1 MFSVGRQDEE
11 NARIRKVHLM
21 GLTYG
26 VEGQKATTKAKATD
40 NQFGAKTLWSQSVS
54 AVEAEAK
61 PDNSQQWLTA
71 IRFVAEINNS
81 IVIAAPDQLTLD
93 RVSTDFSRPLQQAWQ
108 KLDPKKR
115 RLKFELWSRVP
126 SDVRDMVGD
135 PWLSESGQTTIVA
148 DDSEP
153 DYAALDLDH
162 SMTFAT
168 LVAGPSNA
176 RAVGLGKRVASGAPI
191 PAGVIVIYGQP
202 GTGKTHILKAIEAEA
217 ALRNDSRRLAYISA
231 EEFMTRFVSDSR
243 AGDTSELQAYVK
255 KNDLLMID
263 DLHWIAG
270 KAKTDKAFF
279 GALRAVTSMGGHVII
294 TADAAPGDMVGLSK
308 ELVGEIKGAA
318 SVEVAMPDNE
328 MRKAIIRRHVD
339 LIAKDTPNF
348 VLTEAMIERIVAT
361 VRGAG
366 RELCGVLWSLQL
378 ETGYGELAPT
388 PDMLET
394 VIRRIAGEPR
404 TPSLDDIK
412 RTCMDLYRISKSD
425 IESAS
430 KVRTICHP
438 RQVAMYLS
446 RVMTDKSFPQIATAY
461 KKKDHTT
468 VLHAY
473 RKIKKAMDKGD
484 RDMSEEIERVKN
496 AVFDRLAGHDQA

>member
-1 MFSVGRQDEE
+1 
-11 NARIRKVHLM
+11 M

-26 VEGQKATTKAKATD
+26 VGEQKPTTKTNVRGDELGAKALWSKSLEAM
-40 NQFGAKTLWSQSVS
+40 QAKTTSEN
-54 AVEAEAK
+54 A
-61 PDNSQQWLTA
+61 QQWLMDL
-71 IRFVAEINNS
+71 RFVAEVNNS
-81 IVIAAPDQLTLD
+81 IVVAAPDQLTLD
-93 RVSTDFSRPLQQAWQ
+93 RVTSGFERPLQQTWQ
-108 KLDPKKR
+108 KIDPKCRK
-115 RLKFELWSRVP
+115 LKFELWGRIP
-126 SDVRDMVGD
+126 SDVRDVVGD
-135 PWLSESGQTTIVA
+135 PWLSESDA
-148 DDSEP
+148 D
-153 DYAALDLDH
+153 AAADQGASSSDDADAIGH
-162 SMTFAT
+162 AMTFST
-168 LVAGPSNA
+168 LVTGPSNA
-176 RAVGLGKRVASGAPI
+176 RAVGLGKRLAKGAPI
-191 PAGVIVIYGQP
+191 PAGVIVIYGEP
-202 GTGKTHILKAIEAEA
+202 GTGKTHILKAVEAETA
-217 ALRNDSRRLAYISA
+217 RTDDSRRLAYISA
-231 EEFMTRFVSDSR
+231 EEFMTRFVSDAR
-243 AGDTSELQAYVK
+243 AGDTTALQAYVK
-255 KNDLLMID
+255 QNDLLMID

-308 ELVGEIKGAA
+308 ELAGEIKGAA
-318 SVEVAMPDNE
+318 SVEVAMPDDE
-328 MRKAIIRRHVD
+328 MRKAIVRRHVE

-348 VLTEAMIERIVAT
+348 ALTDAMVDRIVAT

-404 TPSLDDIK
+404 TPTLDEIK
-412 RTCMDLYRISKSD
+412 RTCMDVYRISKTD

-473 RKIKKAMDKGD
+473 RKIKKALDKGD
-484 RDMSEEIERVKN
+484 RDMADEIERVKN
-496 AVFDRLAGHDQA
+496 AVFDRLAGHE

>member
-1 MFSVGRQDEE
+1 
-11 NARIRKVHLM
+11 M

-26 VEGQKATTKAKATD
+26 VDGQKASTVTAQDGTDLGAKA
-40 NQFGAKTLWSQSVS
+40 LWSKSVK
-54 AVEAEAK
+54 AVEAESK

-71 IRFVAEINNS
+71 IRFVAEVNKS

-93 RVSTDFSRPLQQAWQ
+93 RVTSDFSRPLQQAWL
-108 KLDPKKR
+108 KLDTKQR
-115 RLKFELWSRVP
+115 RLKFERWDRVP
-126 SDVRDMVGD
+126 TDVRDMVGD
-135 PWLSESGQTTIVA
+135 PWLTESE
-148 DDSEP
+148 E
-153 DYAALDLDH
+153 AALDTAEDQPDYDELALDH
-162 SMTFAT
+162 AMTFST
-168 LVAGPSNA
+168 LVSGPSNA
-176 RAVGLGKRVASGAPI
+176 RAVGLGKRVAKGAPI
-191 PAGVIVIYGQP
+191 PAGVIVIYGEP
-202 GTGKTHILKAIEAEA
+202 GTGKTHILKAIEADA
-217 ALRNDSRRLAYISA
+217 ALRGDARRLAYISA
-231 EEFMTRFVSDSR
+231 EEFMTRFVSDARS
-243 AGDTSELQAYVK
+243 GDTSALQAYVK
-255 KNDLLMID
+255 QNDLLMID

-308 ELVGEIKGAA
+308 ELAGEIKGAA
-318 SVEVAMPDNE
+318 SVEVAPPDNE
-328 MRKAIIRRHVD
+328 MRKAIVRRHAD
-339 LIAKDTPNF
+339 LIAKDAPNF
-348 VLTEAMIERIVAT
+348 VLSDAMVDRVIAT

-378 ETGYGELAPT
+378 ETGYGELAPN

-404 TPSLDDIK
+404 TPTLDDIK
-412 RTCMDLYRISKSD
+412 RTCMDVYRISKTD

-461 KKKDHTT
+461 RKKDHTT

-473 RKIKKAMDKGD
+473 RKIKKALDKGD

>member
-1 MFSVGRQDEE
+1 
-11 NARIRKVHLM
+11 M

-26 VEGQKATTKAKATD
+26 VDGQNASTKATETTDQLGAKAI
-40 NQFGAKTLWSQSVS
+40 WSKSLG
-54 AVEAEAK
+54 AVEGEAK
-61 PDNSQQWLTA
+61 PDNSQQWLTSM
-71 IRFVAEINNS
+71 RFVAEINNA
-81 IVIAAPDQLTLD
+81 IVVAAPDQLTLD
-93 RVSTDFSRPLQQAWQ
+93 RVSADFARPLQRAWE

-115 RLKFELWSRVP
+115 RLKFELWARVP
-126 SDVRDMVGD
+126 ADVRDMVGD
-135 PWLSESGQTTIVA
+135 PWLQEA
-148 DDSEP
+148 PEP
-153 DYAALDLDH
+153 HIGTAGEEDAYAALDLDH
-162 SMTFAT
+162 SMNFST

-217 ALRNDSRRLAYISA
+217 AISNDKRRLAYISA
-231 EEFMTRFVSDSR
+231 EEFMTRFVTDAR
-243 AGDTSELQAYVK
+243 AGDTSALQAYVK

-294 TADAAPGDMVGLSK
+294 TADAAPGDMVGLSR
-308 ELVGEIKGAA
+308 ELAGEIKGAA

-339 LIAKDTPNF
+339 LIARDTPNF
-348 VLTEAMIERIVAT
+348 ALTDAMVDRIIAT

-388 PDMLET
+388 ADMLET

-412 RTCMDLYRISKSD
+412 RTCMDVYRISKTD

-446 RVMTDKSFPQIATAY
+446 RVMTDKSFPQIASAY

-473 RKIKKAMDKGD
+473 RKVKKALDKGD

-496 AVFDRLAGHDQA
+496 AVFDRLAGHD

>member
-1 MFSVGRQDEE
+1 
-11 NARIRKVHLM
+11 M

-26 VEGQKATTKAKATD
+26 VGEQKPAAGVNVGNGHLGAKAFWSKSLEAM
-40 NQFGAKTLWSQSVS
+40 QAKTT
-54 AVEAEAK
+54 
-61 PDNSQQWLTA
+61 PDNSQQWLTDL
-71 IRFVAEINNS
+71 RFVAEVNNA
-81 IVIAAPDQLTLD
+81 IVVAAPDQLTLD
-93 RVSTDFSRPLQQAWQ
+93 RVVTSFERPLQQAWQ
-108 KLDPKKR
+108 EIDPKR
-115 RLKFELWSRVP
+115 RKLKFELWTRIP
-126 SDVRDMVGD
+126 ADIRDVVGD
-135 PWLSESGQTTIVA
+135 PWLNESAVEAKAELG
-148 DDSEP
+148 
-153 DYAALDLDH
+153 AAEGEDETAAIGH
-162 SMTFAT
+162 AMTFST
-168 LVAGPSNA
+168 LVTGPSNA
-176 RAVGLGKRVASGAPI
+176 RAVGLGKRLAKGAPI
-191 PAGVIVIYGQP
+191 PAGVIVIYGEP
-202 GTGKTHILKAIEAEA
+202 GTGKTHILKAVEAETA
-217 ALRNDSRRLAYISA
+217 RKADGRRLAYISA
-231 EEFMTRFVSDSR
+231 EEFMTRFVNDAR
-243 AGDTSELQAYVK
+243 AGDTSALQAYVK
-255 KNDLLMID
+255 QNDLLMID

-308 ELVGEIKGAA
+308 ELAGEIKGAA
-318 SVEVAMPDNE
+318 SVEVAMPDDE
-328 MRKAIIRRHVD
+328 MRKAIIRRHVE

-348 VLTEAMIERIVAT
+348 ALTDAMVDRIVAT
-361 VRGAG
+361 IRGAG

-404 TPSLDDIK
+404 TPTLDEIK
-412 RTCMDLYRISKSD
+412 RTCMDVYRISKTD
-425 IESAS
+425 IESSS

-473 RKIKKAMDKGD
+473 RKIKTALDKGD
-484 RDMSEEIERVKN
+484 RDMSDEIERVKN
-496 AVFDRLAGHDQA
+496 AIFDRLAGHE

>member
-1 MFSVGRQDEE
+1 
-11 NARIRKVHLM
+11 M
-21 GLTYG
+21 GLTTG
-26 VEGQKATTKAKATD
+26 VEGQNSSTNTVQDGEALGAKA
-40 NQFGAKTLWSQSVS
+40 LWSRSLQ
-54 AVEAEAK
+54 AVEADSK

-71 IRFVAEINNS
+71 IRFVAEVNKS

-93 RVSTDFSRPLQQAWQ
+93 RVTIDFARPLQKAWLQ
-108 KLDPKKR
+108 RDKKQR
-115 RLKFELWSRVP
+115 RLKFELWERVP
-126 SDVRDMVGD
+126 ADVRDMIGD
-135 PWLSESGQTTIVA
+135 PWLAESEDSISQTA
-148 DDSEP
+148 PDDAEYT
-153 DYAALDLDH
+153 DVDVDH
-162 SMTFAT
+162 TMTFGT

-176 RAVGLGKRVASGAPI
+176 RAVGLGKRVAKGAPI

-217 ALRNDSRRLAYISA
+217 LLRGDQRRLAYISA
-231 EEFMTRFVSDSR
+231 EEFMTRFVNDARS
-243 AGDTSELQAYVK
+243 GDTSALQAYVK
-255 KNDLLMID
+255 QNDLLMID

-279 GALRAVTSMGGHVII
+279 GAVRAVTSMGGHVII

-308 ELVGEIKGAA
+308 ELAGEIKGAA
-318 SVEVAMPDNE
+318 SVEVGTPDSE
-328 MRKAIIRRHVD
+328 MRKAIVRRHAE

-348 VLTEAMIERIVAT
+348 VLSEAMVDRIVAT

-388 PDMLET
+388 PEMLET

-404 TPSLDDIK
+404 TPTLDDIK
-412 RTCMDLYRISKSD
+412 RTCMDLYRISKTD

-473 RKIKKAMDKGD
+473 RKVKKALDKGD
-484 RDMSEEIERVKN
+484 RDMSDEIDRVKN
-496 AVFDRLAGHDQA
+496 AVFDRLAGHEPG

>member
-1 MFSVGRQDEE
+1 
-11 NARIRKVHLM
+11 M

-26 VEGQKATTKAKATD
+26 VGEQKPSTVSNVRGDQLGAKALWSESL
-40 NQFGAKTLWSQSVS
+40 QLVEAKT
-54 AVEAEAK
+54 A

-71 IRFVAEINNS
+71 LRFVAEVNNA
-81 IVIAAPDQLTLD
+81 IVVAAPDQLTLD
-93 RVSTDFSRPLQQAWQ
+93 RVTTGFERPLQQAWQ

-115 RLKFELWSRVP
+115 RLKFELWQRVP
-126 SDVRDMVGD
+126 EDVRDVVGD
-135 PWLSESGQTTIVA
+135 PWLTESGTL
-148 DDSEP
+148 DP
-153 DYAALDLDH
+153 DAEIAEDEALDPGH
-162 SMTFAT
+162 TMTFAS
-168 LVAGPSNA
+168 LVTGPSNA
-176 RAVGLGKRVASGAPI
+176 RAVGLGKRLAKGAPI

-202 GTGKTHILKAIEAEA
+202 GTGKTHILKAIEAETG
-217 ALRNDSRRLAYISA
+217 RRGDSRRLAYISA
-231 EEFMTRFVSDSR
+231 EEFMTRFVTDAR
-243 AGDTSELQAYVK
+243 AGDTSALQAYVK
-255 KNDLLMID
+255 QNDLLMID

-308 ELVGEIKGAA
+308 ELAGEIKGAA
-318 SVEVAMPDNE
+318 SVEVAMPDDE
-328 MRKAIIRRHVD
+328 MRKAIIRRHVE

-348 VLTEAMIERIVAT
+348 ELSDAMVDRIVAT

-366 RELCGVLWSLQL
+366 RELCGILWSLQL

-404 TPSLDDIK
+404 TPTLDDIK
-412 RTCMDLYRISKSD
+412 RTCMDLFRISKSD

-473 RKIKKAMDKGD
+473 RKIKKALDKGD
-484 RDMSEEIERVKN
+484 RDMSDEIERVKN

>member
-1 MFSVGRQDEE
+1 
-11 NARIRKVHLM
+11 M

-26 VEGQKATTKAKATD
+26 VDGQKASTD
-40 NQFGAKTLWSQSVS
+40 GARAGDQLGAKSLWAQSVS

-93 RVSTDFSRPLQQAWQ
+93 RVTTDFSRPLQQAWQ

-115 RLKFELWSRVP
+115 RLKFELWNRVP
-126 SDVRDMVGD
+126 NDVREMVGD
-135 PWLSESGQTTIVA
+135 PWLTEQKAAGAIRVEE
-148 DDSEP
+148 EP

-176 RAVGLGKRVASGAPI
+176 RAVGLGKRLASGAPI

-202 GTGKTHILKAIEAEA
+202 GTGKTHILKAIEADA
-217 ALRNDSRRLAYISA
+217 ALRNDKRRIAYISA
-231 EEFMTRFVSDSR
+231 EEFMTRFVSDAR
-243 AGDTSELQAYVK
+243 AGDTSALQAYVK

-279 GALRAVTSMGGHVII
+279 GALRSVTSMGGHVII

-328 MRKAIIRRHVD
+328 MRKAIIHRHVA

-348 VLTEAMIERIVAT
+348 ALTDAMVDRIVAA

-388 PDMLET
+388 PEMLET

-412 RTCMDLYRISKSD
+412 RTSMDLYRISKTD

-446 RVMTDKSFPQIATAY
+446 RVMTDKSFPQIASAY

-473 RKIKKAMDKGD
+473 RKIKKALDKGD
-484 RDMSEEIERVKN
+484 RDISDEIDRVKN
-496 AVFDRLAGHDQA
+496 AVFDRLAGHDQD

>member
-1 MFSVGRQDEE
+1 
-11 NARIRKVHLM
+11 M
-21 GLTYG
+21 GLTNG
-26 VEGQKATTKAKATD
+26 VGEQKPTTNRGKNGEPEGAKA
-40 NQFGAKTLWSQSVS
+40 LWSKSLQQ
-54 AVEAEAK
+54 VEVATA
-61 PDNSQQWLTA
+61 PNNSQQWLTSL
-71 IRFVAEINNS
+71 RFVAEVNKA
-81 IVIAAPDQLTLD
+81 IVVAAPDQLTLD
-93 RVSTDFSRPLQQAWQ
+93 RVTTGFARPLQKAWQ
-108 KLDPKKR
+108 KLDPKNR
-115 RLKFELWSRVP
+115 RLKFELWNRIP
-126 SDVRDMVGD
+126 EDVRDVVGD
-135 PWLSESGQTTIVA
+135 PWLTENAAESNAVDASAESDDLTA
-148 DDSEP
+148 DH
-153 DYAALDLDH
+153 A
-162 SMTFAT
+162 MTFRT
-168 LVAGPSNA
+168 LVTGPSNA
-176 RAVGLGKRVASGAPI
+176 RAVGLGKRLATGAPI

-202 GTGKTHILKAIEAEA
+202 GTGKTHLLRAIETEA
-217 ALRNDSRRLAYISA
+217 AAQDESRRLAYISA
-231 EEFMTRFVSDSR
+231 EEFMTRFVTGAR
-243 AGDTSELQAYVK
+243 AGDTSALQAYVK
-255 KNDLLMID
+255 SNDLLMID

-279 GALRAVTSMGGHVII
+279 GALRSVTSMGGHVII

-308 ELVGEIKGAA
+308 ELAGEIRGSA
-318 SVEVAMPDNE
+318 SVEVGVPDNE
-328 MRKAIIRRHVD
+328 MRKAIVRRHVE
-339 LIAKDTPNF
+339 LIAKVTPNF
-348 VLTEAMIERIVAT
+348 VLTDTMVERIVAT

-412 RTCMDLYRISKSD
+412 RTCMDLYRISKTD

-438 RQVAMYLS
+438 RQIAMYLS

-473 RKIKKAMDKGD
+473 RKIKKALDKGD

-496 AVFDRLAGHDQA
+496 AVFDRLAGHD

>member
-1 MFSVGRQDEE
+1 
-11 NARIRKVHLM
+11 M

-26 VEGQKATTKAKATD
+26 VDGQKAATD
-40 NQFGAKTLWSQSVS
+40 TTQTGEQLGAMSLWSKSVNVVES
-54 AVEAEAK
+54 ASK

-71 IRFVAEINNS
+71 IRFVAEVNKS
-81 IVIAAPDQLTLD
+81 IVVAAPDQLTLD
-93 RVSTDFSRPLQQAWQ
+93 RVTTDFARPLQKAWE

-126 SDVRDMVGD
+126 SDIREMVGD
-135 PWLSESGQTTIVA
+135 PWLKESQAPATSAEEMTTET
-148 DDSEP
+148 DLP
-153 DYAALDLDH
+153 DVDH

-176 RAVGLGKRVASGAPI
+176 RAVGLGKRLAAGGPI

-217 ALRNDSRRLAYISA
+217 GARNDRRRMAYISA

-243 AGDTSELQAYVK
+243 AGDTSALQAYVK
-255 KNDLLMID
+255 QNDLLMID

-308 ELVGEIKGAA
+308 ELASEIRGAA

-328 MRKAIIRRHVD
+328 MRKAIIRRHAD

-348 VLTEAMIERIVAT
+348 TLTDAMVDRIVTA

-388 PDMLET
+388 PEMLET

-404 TPSLDDIK
+404 TPTLDDIK
-412 RTCMDLYRISKSD
+412 RTCMDLYRISKTD

-473 RKIKKAMDKGD
+473 RKIKQALDKGD
-484 RDMSEEIERVKN
+484 RDMNDEIERVKN
-496 AVFDRLAGHDQA
+496 AVFDRLSGHDQT

>member
-1 MFSVGRQDEE
+1 
-11 NARIRKVHLM
+11 M
-21 GLTYG
+21 GLTHG
-26 VEGQKATTKAKATD
+26 VEGQNAATKGKQTEE
-40 NQFGAKTLWSQSVS
+40 QLGAKTLWTQSIHS
-54 AVEAEAK
+54 VESETK

-71 IRFVAEINNS
+71 IRFVAEIDNS

-115 RLKFELWSRVP
+115 RLKFELWTRVP
-126 SDVRDMVGD
+126 ADVREMVGD
-135 PWLSESGQTTIVA
+135 PWLSESAQ
-148 DDSEP
+148 DSVVEQDVDP
-153 DYAALDLDH
+153 DYADLDH
-162 SMTFAT
+162 TMTFTT

-202 GTGKTHILKAIEAEA
+202 GTGKTHILRAIEAEA
-217 ALRNDSRRLAYISA
+217 ALRNDKRRLAYISA
-231 EEFMTRFVSDSR
+231 EEFMTRFVSDAR

-279 GALRAVTSMGGHVII
+279 GALRSVTSMGGHVII

-308 ELVGEIKGAA
+308 ELVNEIKGAA

-348 VLTEAMIERIVAT
+348 VLTEAMVDRIVAT

-388 PDMLET
+388 PEMLET

-412 RTCMDLYRISKSD
+412 RTCMDLYRISKTD

-473 RKIKKAMDKGD
+473 RKIKKALDKGD

-496 AVFDRLAGHDQA
+496 AVFDRLAGHDQT

>member
-1 MFSVGRQDEE
+1 
-11 NARIRKVHLM
+11 M
-21 GLTYG
+21 GLTNG
-26 VEGQKATTKAKATD
+26 VDGQKAPTSADQNGEQLGAKA
-40 NQFGAKTLWSQSVS
+40 LWSKSLK
-54 AVEAEAK
+54 AVEVESK

-71 IRFVAEINNS
+71 IRFVAEVNKS

-93 RVSTDFSRPLQQAWQ
+93 RVTTDFARPLQRAWL
-108 KLDPKKR
+108 KLDPKNR
-115 RLKFELWSRVP
+115 RLKFELWGRVP
-126 SDVRDMVGD
+126 ADVREVVGD
-135 PWLSESGQTTIVA
+135 PWLNESEASNVPGA
-148 DDSEP
+148 DAENAVSET
-153 DYAALDLDH
+153 DAEIDH
-162 SMTFAT
+162 SMTFST
-168 LVAGPSNA
+168 LVSGPSNA
-176 RAVGLGKRVASGAPI
+176 RAVGLGQRVAKGAPI

-217 ALRNDSRRLAYISA
+217 CMRGDERRLAYISA
-231 EEFMTRFVSDSR
+231 EEFMTRFVNDSR
-243 AGDTSELQAYVK
+243 AGDTSALQAYVK
-255 KNDLLMID
+255 QNDLLMID

-308 ELVGEIKGAA
+308 ELAGEIKGAA
-318 SVEVAMPDNE
+318 SVEVAAPDNE
-328 MRKAIIRRHVD
+328 MRKAIVRRHAD

-348 VLTEAMIERIVAT
+348 VVSEAMVDRIVAT

-388 PDMLET
+388 PEMLET

-404 TPSLDDIK
+404 TPTLDDIK
-412 RTCMDLYRISKSD
+412 RTCMDLYRISKTD

-446 RVMTDKSFPQIATAY
+446 RVMTDKSFPQIAGAY

-473 RKIKKAMDKGD
+473 RKIKKALDKGD
-484 RDMSEEIERVKN
+484 RDMSEEIDRVKN

>member
-1 MFSVGRQDEE
+1 M
-11 NARIRKVHLM
+11 
-21 GLTYG
+21 
-26 VEGQKATTKAKATD
+26 
-40 NQFGAKTLWSQSVS
+40 
-54 AVEAEAK
+54 
-61 PDNSQQWLTA
+61 
-71 IRFVAEINNS
+71 
-81 IVIAAPDQLTLD
+81 
-93 RVSTDFSRPLQQAWQ
+93 
-108 KLDPKKR
+108 
-115 RLKFELWSRVP
+115 
-126 SDVRDMVGD
+126 
-135 PWLSESGQTTIVA
+135 
-148 DDSEP
+148 
-153 DYAALDLDH
+153 
-162 SMTFAT
+162 
-168 LVAGPSNA
+168 
-176 RAVGLGKRVASGAPI
+176 
-191 PAGVIVIYGQP
+191 
-202 GTGKTHILKAIEAEA
+202 KAIEAEA
-217 ALRNDSRRLAYISA
+217 ALSNDKRRLAYISA
-231 EEFMTRFVSDSR
+231 EEFMTRFVTDAR
-243 AGDTSELQAYVK
+243 AGDTSALQAYVK
-255 KNDLLMID
+255 QNDLLMID

-294 TADAAPGDMVGLSK
+294 TADAAPGDMVGLSR
-308 ELVGEIKGAA
+308 ELAGEIKGAA

-339 LIAKDTPNF
+339 MIAKDTPNF
-348 VLTEAMIERIVAT
+348 ALTDAMVDRIIAT

-388 PDMLET
+388 PEMLET

-412 RTCMDLYRISKSD
+412 RTCMDLYRISKTD

-446 RVMTDKSFPQIATAY
+446 RVMTDKSFPQIASAY

-473 RKIKKAMDKGD
+473 RKVKKALDKGD

-496 AVFDRLAGHDQA
+496 AVFDRLAGHD

>member
-1 MFSVGRQDEE
+1 
-11 NARIRKVHLM
+11 M
-21 GLTYG
+21 GLTNG
-26 VEGQKATTKAKATD
+26 VGGQKPSTGHDVRGDQLGAKA
-40 NQFGAKTLWSQSVS
+40 LWSQSLQI
-54 AVEAEAK
+54 VEAETT

-71 IRFVAEINNS
+71 LRFVAEVNKA
-81 IVIAAPDQLTLD
+81 IVVAAPDQLTLD
-93 RVSTDFSRPLQQAWQ
+93 RVTTGFARPLQKAWK
-108 KLDPKKR
+108 KLDPKNR
-115 RLKFELWSRVP
+115 RLKFELWARVP
-126 SDVRDMVGD
+126 TDVREVVGD
-135 PWLSESGQTTIVA
+135 PWLSESSETAATEA
-148 DDSEP
+148 DEADTVESG
-153 DYAALDLDH
+153 ADH
-162 SMTFAT
+162 SMTFRT
-168 LVAGPSNA
+168 LVTGPSNA
-176 RAVGLGKRVASGAPI
+176 RAVGLGKRLATGAPI
-191 PAGVIVIYGQP
+191 PAGVVVIYGQP
-202 GTGKTHILKAIEAEA
+202 GTGKTHILKAIEAETVGQ
-217 ALRNDSRRLAYISA
+217 NDSRRLAYISA
-231 EEFMTRFVSDSR
+231 EEFMTRFVTGAR
-243 AGDTSELQAYVK
+243 AGDTSALQAYVK
-255 KNDLLMID
+255 SNDLLMID

-308 ELVGEIKGAA
+308 ELAGEIRGSA
-318 SVEVAMPDNE
+318 SVEVGMPDNE
-328 MRKAIIRRHVD
+328 MRKAIIRRHVE
-339 LIAKDTPNF
+339 LIAKDMPNF
-348 VLTEAMIERIVAT
+348 LLTDAMVDRIVAT

-388 PDMLET
+388 PEMLET

-425 IESAS
+425 IESGS

-473 RKIKKAMDKGD
+473 RKIKKALDKGD

>member
-1 MFSVGRQDEE
+1 
-11 NARIRKVHLM
+11 M
-21 GLTYG
+21 GLTYE
-26 VEGQKATTKAKATD
+26 VEGQKASTGTSQKGESLGAKA
-40 NQFGAKTLWSQSVS
+40 LWSKSLKS
-54 AVEAEAK
+54 VEADSK

-71 IRFVAEINNS
+71 IRFVAEVNKS

-93 RVSTDFSRPLQQAWQ
+93 RVTTDFARPLQQAWL
-108 KLDPKKR
+108 KLDSKQR
-115 RLKFELWSRVP
+115 RLKFELWDRVP

-135 PWLSESGQTTIVA
+135 PWLAESEHDLDDAAIVDPDIA
-148 DDSEP
+148 GLEP
-153 DYAALDLDH
+153 DH
-162 SMTFAT
+162 SMTFTT
-168 LVAGPSNA
+168 LVSGPSNA
-176 RAVGLGKRVASGAPI
+176 RAVGLGKRVAKGAPI

-217 ALRNDSRRLAYISA
+217 MRRGDSRRLAYISA
-231 EEFMTRFVSDSR
+231 EEFMTRFVSDARS
-243 AGDTSELQAYVK
+243 GDTTALQAYVK
-255 KNDLLMID
+255 QNDLLMID

-308 ELVGEIKGAA
+308 ELSGEIKGAA
-318 SVEVAMPDNE
+318 SVEVAAPDNE
-328 MRKAIIRRHVD
+328 MRKAIIRRHAD

-348 VLTEAMIERIVAT
+348 VLSDAMVDRIVAT

-388 PDMLET
+388 PEMLET

-404 TPSLDDIK
+404 TPTLDDIK
-412 RTCMDLYRISKSD
+412 RTCMDLYRISKTD

-473 RKIKKAMDKGD
+473 RKIKKALDKGD

>member
-1 MFSVGRQDEE
+1 
-11 NARIRKVHLM
+11 M

-26 VEGQKATTKAKATD
+26 VDGQKATTD
-40 NQFGAKTLWSQSVS
+40 NARAGDQLGAKSLWSQSVS

-61 PDNSQQWLTA
+61 PDNSQQWLTT

-93 RVSTDFSRPLQQAWQ
+93 RVTTDFSRPLQQAWQ

-115 RLKFELWSRVP
+115 RLKFELWNRVP
-126 SDVRDMVGD
+126 TDVQEMVGD
-135 PWLSESGQTTIVA
+135 PWLTEQKTA
-148 DDSEP
+148 DAISDQDEP

-162 SMTFAT
+162 TMTFTT
-168 LVAGPSNA
+168 LVTGPSNA
-176 RAVGLGKRVASGAPI
+176 RAVGLGKRLASGAPI

-202 GTGKTHILKAIEAEA
+202 GTGKTHILKAIEADA
-217 ALRNDSRRLAYISA
+217 AVRNDKRRLAYISA
-231 EEFMTRFVSDSR
+231 EEFMTRFVSDAR
-243 AGDTSELQAYVK
+243 AGDTSALQAYVK
-255 KNDLLMID
+255 QNDLLMID

-279 GALRAVTSMGGHVII
+279 GALRSVTSMGGHVII

-328 MRKAIIRRHVD
+328 MRKAIIRRHVS

-348 VLTEAMIERIVAT
+348 ALSDAMVDRIVAT

-412 RTCMDLYRISKSD
+412 RTCMDLYRISKTD

-446 RVMTDKSFPQIATAY
+446 RVMTDKSFPQIASAY

-473 RKIKKAMDKGD
+473 RKIKKALDKGD
-484 RDMSEEIERVKN
+484 RDVSEEIDRVKN
-496 AVFDRLAGHDQA
+496 AVFDRLAGHDQD

>member
-1 MFSVGRQDEE
+1 
-11 NARIRKVHLM
+11 M

-26 VEGQKATTKAKATD
+26 VNGQNASSDNAKAGE
-40 NQFGAKTLWSQSVS
+40 QLGAKSLWAQSVG
-54 AVEAEAK
+54 AVEADAK

-71 IRFVAEINNS
+71 IRFVAEIDKS

-93 RVSTDFSRPLQQAWQ
+93 RVTTDFSRPLQQAWQ
-108 KLDPKKR
+108 KRDPKKR
-115 RLKFELWSRVP
+115 RLKFELWNRVP
-126 SDVRDMVGD
+126 ADVREMVGD
-135 PWLSESGQTTIVA
+135 PWLSENEPALDKRLDEV
-148 DDSEP
+148 EP
-153 DYAALDLDH
+153 DYAALELDH
-162 SMTFAT
+162 TMTFAT

-217 ALRNDSRRLAYISA
+217 ALRNDKRRLAYISA
-231 EEFMTRFVSDSR
+231 EEFMTRFVTDAR
-243 AGDTSELQAYVK
+243 AGDTSDLQAYVK

-348 VLTEAMIERIVAT
+348 VLTEAMVDRIVAT

-388 PDMLET
+388 PEMLET

-412 RTCMDLYRISKSD
+412 RTCMDLYRISKAD

-473 RKIKKAMDKGD
+473 RKIKKALDKGD
-484 RDMSEEIERVKN
+484 RDMSDEIDRVKN

>member
-1 MFSVGRQDEE
+1 
-11 NARIRKVHLM
+11 M

-26 VEGQKATTKAKATD
+26 VEGQKAATKAKTTD
-40 NQFGAKTLWSQSVS
+40 NQTGAKTLWSQTVSV
-54 AVEAEAK
+54 VEDEAK

-71 IRFVAEINNS
+71 IRFVAEIDNS

-93 RVSTDFSRPLQQAWQ
+93 RVSIDFSRPLQQAWQ
-108 KLDPKKR
+108 NLDPKKR
-115 RLKFELWSRVP
+115 RLKFELWSRVRP
-126 SDVRDMVGD
+126 DVREVVGD
-135 PWLSESGQTTIVA
+135 PWLSESGKADKTIE
-148 DDSEP
+148 SEP
-153 DYAALDLDH
+153 DYSGLDLDH
-162 SMTFAT
+162 TMTFAT

-202 GTGKTHILKAIEAEA
+202 GTGKTHILKAIEADA
-217 ALRNDSRRLAYISA
+217 ALRNDKRRLAYISA
-231 EEFMTRFVSDSR
+231 EEFMTRFVKDSQT
-243 AGDTSELQAYVK
+243 GDTSELQAYVK

-348 VLTEAMIERIVAT
+348 VLSDEMVDRIVAT

-388 PDMLET
+388 PEMLET

-412 RTCMDLYRISKSD
+412 RTCMDLYRISKTD

-446 RVMTDKSFPQIATAY
+446 RVMTDKSFPQIAAAY

-473 RKIKKAMDKGD
+473 RKIKKALDKGD

>member
-1 MFSVGRQDEE
+1 
-11 NARIRKVHLM
+11 M

-26 VEGQKATTKAKATD
+26 VGEQKPTTESNVRGDQLGAKALWSKSLEAM
-40 NQFGAKTLWSQSVS
+40 QAKTT
-54 AVEAEAK
+54 
-61 PDNSQQWLTA
+61 PNNSQQWLTDL
-71 IRFVAEINNS
+71 RFVAEVNNA
-81 IVIAAPDQLTLD
+81 IVVAAPDQLTLD
-93 RVSTDFSRPLQQAWQ
+93 RVISGFERPLQQTWQ
-108 KLDPKKR
+108 ELDPKR
-115 RLKFELWSRVP
+115 RKLKFELWGRIP
-126 SDVRDMVGD
+126 ADVRDVVGD
-135 PWLSESGQTTIVA
+135 PWLNDNTIEA
-148 DDSEP
+148 ATECGAAEDD
-153 DYAALDLDH
+153 DAASIGH
-162 SMTFAT
+162 AMTFST
-168 LVAGPSNA
+168 LVTGPTNA
-176 RAVGLGKRVASGAPI
+176 RAVGLGKRLAKGAPI
-191 PAGVIVIYGQP
+191 PAGVIVIYGEP
-202 GTGKTHILKAIEAEA
+202 GTGKTHLLKAVEAETA
-217 ALRNDSRRLAYISA
+217 RKGDSRRLAYISA
-231 EEFMTRFVSDSR
+231 EEFMTRFVTDAR
-243 AGDTSELQAYVK
+243 AGDTTALQAYVK
-255 KNDLLMID
+255 QNDLLMID

-308 ELVGEIKGAA
+308 ELAGEIKGAA
-318 SVEVAMPDNE
+318 SVEVAMPDDE
-328 MRKAIIRRHVD
+328 MRKAIVRKHVD
-339 LIAKDTPNF
+339 LIARDTPNF
-348 VLTEAMIERIVAT
+348 ALTEAMVDRVVAT

-388 PDMLET
+388 PEMLET

-404 TPSLDDIK
+404 TPTLDEIK
-412 RTCMDLYRISKSD
+412 RTCMDVYRISKTD

-473 RKIKKAMDKGD
+473 RKIKKALDKGD
-484 RDMSEEIERVKN
+484 RDISDEIERVKN
-496 AVFDRLAGHDQA
+496 AVFDRLAGHE

>member
-1 MFSVGRQDEE
+1 
-11 NARIRKVHLM
+11 M
-21 GLTYG
+21 GLTNG
-26 VEGQKATTKAKATD
+26 VGGQKPTADRGNGGEPEGAKA
-40 NQFGAKTLWSQSVS
+40 LWSKSLQQ
-54 AVEAEAK
+54 VEAATA
-61 PDNSQQWLTA
+61 PDNSQQWLTSL
-71 IRFVAEINNS
+71 RFVAEVNKA
-81 IVIAAPDQLTLD
+81 IVVAAPDQLTLD
-93 RVSTDFSRPLQQAWQ
+93 RVTTGFARPLQKAWQ
-108 KLDPKKR
+108 KLDPKNR
-115 RLKFELWSRVP
+115 RLKFELWNRIP
-126 SDVRDMVGD
+126 EDVRDVVGD
-135 PWLSESGQTTIVA
+135 PWLTENASESSAEDQSAETDELTA
-148 DDSEP
+148 DH
-153 DYAALDLDH
+153 A
-162 SMTFAT
+162 MTFRT
-168 LVAGPSNA
+168 LVTGPSNA
-176 RAVGLGKRVASGAPI
+176 RAVGLGKRLAKGAPI

-202 GTGKTHILKAIEAEA
+202 GTGKTHLLRAIETEA
-217 ALRNDSRRLAYISA
+217 GIQDESRRLAYISA
-231 EEFMTRFVSDSR
+231 EEFMTRFVTGAR
-243 AGDTSELQAYVK
+243 AGDTSALQAYVK
-255 KNDLLMID
+255 SNDLLMID

-279 GALRAVTSMGGHVII
+279 GALRSVTSMGGHVII

-308 ELVGEIKGAA
+308 ELAGEIRGSA
-318 SVEVAMPDNE
+318 SVEVGVPDNE
-328 MRKAIIRRHVD
+328 MRKAIVRRHVE

-348 VLTEAMIERIVAT
+348 VLNDTMVERIVAT

-412 RTCMDLYRISKSD
+412 RTCMDLYRISKTD

-438 RQVAMYLS
+438 RQIAMYLS

-473 RKIKKAMDKGD
+473 RKIKKALEKGD

>member
-1 MFSVGRQDEE
+1 
-11 NARIRKVHLM
+11 M
-21 GLTYG
+21 GLTFEA
-26 VEGQKATTKAKATD
+26 EGQKSSAGTSQKGEPLGAKA
-40 NQFGAKTLWSQSVS
+40 LWSKSLQSV
-54 AVEAEAK
+54 EADAK

-71 IRFVAEINNS
+71 IRFVAEVNKS

-93 RVSTDFSRPLQQAWQ
+93 RVTTDFARPLQQAWL
-108 KLDPKKR
+108 KLDAKQR
-115 RLKFELWSRVP
+115 RLKFELWDSVAA
-126 SDVRDMVGD
+126 DVREMVGD
-135 PWLSESGQTTIVA
+135 PWLAESEQSRDETEDA
-148 DDSEP
+148 DAVSDSAEH
-153 DYAALDLDH
+153 DH
-162 SMTFAT
+162 SMTFST
-168 LVAGPSNA
+168 LVSGPSNA
-176 RAVGLGKRVASGAPI
+176 RAVGLGKRVAKGAPI

-202 GTGKTHILKAIEAEA
+202 GTGKTHLLKAIEAETTRRGDA
-217 ALRNDSRRLAYISA
+217 RRLAYISA
-231 EEFMTRFVSDSR
+231 EEFMTRFVSDARS
-243 AGDTSELQAYVK
+243 GDTSALQAYVK
-255 KNDLLMID
+255 QNDLLMID

-308 ELVGEIKGAA
+308 ELSGEIKGAA
-318 SVEVAMPDNE
+318 SVEVGAPDNE
-328 MRKAIIRRHVD
+328 MRKAIIRRHAD

-348 VLTEAMIERIVAT
+348 VVSDAMVDRIVAT

-388 PDMLET
+388 PEMLET

-404 TPSLDDIK
+404 TPTLDDIK

-473 RKIKKAMDKGD
+473 RKVKKALDKGD

>member
-1 MFSVGRQDEE
+1 
-11 NARIRKVHLM
+11 M

-26 VEGQKATTKAKATD
+26 VDGQKASTD
-40 NQFGAKTLWSQSVS
+40 GARAGDQLGAKSLWAQSVS

-93 RVSTDFSRPLQQAWQ
+93 RVTTDFSRPLQQAWQ

-115 RLKFELWSRVP
+115 RLKFELWNHVP
-126 SDVRDMVGD
+126 DDVRDMVGD
-135 PWLSESGQTTIVA
+135 PWLREQKAA
-148 DDSEP
+148 DANGLDDEP

-162 SMTFAT
+162 TMTFST
-168 LVAGPSNA
+168 LVTGPSNA

-202 GTGKTHILKAIEAEA
+202 GTGKTHILRAIEADA
-217 ALRNDSRRLAYISA
+217 AIRNDKRRLAYISA
-231 EEFMTRFVSDSR
+231 EEFMTRFVSDAR
-243 AGDTSELQAYVK
+243 AGDTSALQAYVK

-279 GALRAVTSMGGHVII
+279 GALRSVTSMGGHVII

-328 MRKAIIRRHVD
+328 MRKAIIRRHVA

-348 VLTEAMIERIVAT
+348 ALTDAMIDRIVAT

-388 PDMLET
+388 PEMLET

-412 RTCMDLYRISKSD
+412 RTCMDVYRISKTD

-446 RVMTDKSFPQIATAY
+446 RVMTDKSFPQIASAY

-473 RKIKKAMDKGD
+473 RKVKKALDKGD
-484 RDMSEEIERVKN
+484 RDISDEIDRVKN
-496 AVFDRLAGHDQA
+496 AVFDRLAGHDQD

>member
-1 MFSVGRQDEE
+1 
-11 NARIRKVHLM
+11 M

-26 VEGQKATTKAKATD
+26 IEDQKASIGRTQAVE
-40 NQFGAKTLWSQSVS
+40 QLGAKSLWSKSITV
-54 AVEAEAK
+54 VEAESK

-71 IRFVAEINNS
+71 MRFVAEINKS
-81 IVIAAPDQLTLD
+81 IVVAAPDQLTLD
-93 RVSTDFSRPLQQAWQ
+93 RVAADFARPLQKVWT

-126 SDVRDMVGD
+126 QDIREMVGD
-135 PWLSESGQTTIVA
+135 PWLADADWSEQSMTEEQS
-148 DDSEP
+148 DDL
-153 DYAALDLDH
+153 AGLDPDH
-162 SMTFAT
+162 SMSFAT
-168 LVAGPSNA
+168 LVVGPTNA
-176 RAVGLGKRVASGAPI
+176 RAVGLGKRVATGSPI

-202 GTGKTHILKAIEAEA
+202 GTGKTHLLKAIESEA
-217 ALRNDSRRLAYISA
+217 SRRNDKRRLAYISA
-231 EEFMTRFVSDSR
+231 EEFMTRFVTDAR
-243 AGDTSELQAYVK
+243 AGDTTELQAYVK
-255 KNDLLMID
+255 QNDLLMID

-308 ELVGEIKGAA
+308 ELANEIKGAA
-318 SVEVAMPDNE
+318 AVEVAMPDNE
-328 MRKAIIRRHVD
+328 MRKAIIYRHVA

-348 VLTEAMIERIVAT
+348 VLTDAMVDRIVAT

-378 ETGYGELAPT
+378 ETGYGEMAPT
-388 PDMLET
+388 PEMLET

-446 RVMTDKSFPQIATAY
+446 RVMTDKSFPQIAAAY

-473 RKIKKAMDKGD
+473 RKVKKALDGGD
-484 RDMSEEIERVKN
+484 RDMSDEIDRVRN
-496 AVFDRLAGHDQA
+496 AVFDRLAGHEPA

>member
-1 MFSVGRQDEE
+1 
-11 NARIRKVHLM
+11 M
-21 GLTYG
+21 GLTHG
-26 VEGQKATTKAKATD
+26 VDGQKAAPKSVQTEAHQGAKAI
-40 NQFGAKTLWSQSVS
+40 WSKSLE
-54 AVEAEAK
+54 AVEAELK
-61 PDNSQQWLTA
+61 PGNSQQWLTA
-71 IRFVAEINNS
+71 IRFVAEVNKS
-81 IVIAAPDQLTLD
+81 IVVAAPDQLSLD
-93 RVSTDFSRPLQQAWQ
+93 RVTTDFERPLQQAWL
-108 KLDPKKR
+108 KLDPKNR
-115 RLKFELWSRVP
+115 RLKFELWGRVP
-126 SDVRDMVGD
+126 ADVRDMVGD
-135 PWLSESGQTTIVA
+135 PWLSEDEAAHDQTA
-148 DDSEP
+148 EELP
-153 DYAALDLDH
+153 DYDALKLDH
-162 SMTFAT
+162 TMTFST
-168 LVAGPSNA
+168 LVSGPSNA
-176 RAVGLGKRVASGAPI
+176 RAVGLGKRLAKGAPI

-202 GTGKTHILKAIEAEA
+202 GTGKTHILKAIEADA
-217 ALRNDSRRLAYISA
+217 SLRGDSRRMAYISA

-243 AGDTSELQAYVK
+243 AGDTSALQAYVK
-255 KNDLLMID
+255 QNDLLMID

-279 GALRAVTSMGGHVII
+279 GALRSVTSMGGHVII

-308 ELVGEIKGAA
+308 ELANEIKGAA
-318 SVEVAMPDNE
+318 SVEVAAPDNE
-328 MRKAIIRRHVD
+328 MRRAIIRRHAD

-348 VLTEAMIERIVAT
+348 VLSDAMVDRIVAT

-388 PDMLET
+388 PEMLET

-404 TPSLDDIK
+404 TPTLDDIK
-412 RTCMDLYRISKSD
+412 RTCMDLYRISKTD

-461 KKKDHTT
+461 RKKDHTT

-473 RKIKKAMDKGD
+473 RKIKKALDKGD
-484 RDMSEEIERVKN
+484 RDMSDEIDRIKN
-496 AVFDRLAGHDQA
+496 AVFDRLAGHDQT

>member
-1 MFSVGRQDEE
+1 
-11 NARIRKVHLM
+11 M

-26 VEGQKATTKAKATD
+26 VGEQKPTAGTNVGGD
-40 NQFGAKTLWSQSVS
+40 QFGAKALWSKSLDAMQTKT
-54 AVEAEAK
+54 ATG
-61 PDNSQQWLTA
+61 NSQQWLNDL
-71 IRFVAEINNS
+71 RFVAEVNNA
-81 IVIAAPDQLTLD
+81 IVVAAPDQLTLD
-93 RVSTDFSRPLQQAWQ
+93 RVIAGFERPLQQAWQ
-108 KLDPKKR
+108 KIDPKHRK
-115 RLKFELWSRVP
+115 LKFELWNRIP
-126 SDVRDMVGD
+126 ADVRDVVGD
-135 PWLSESGQTTIVA
+135 PWLNERH
-148 DDSEP
+148 DDSVSEAQS
-153 DYAALDLDH
+153 DEDH
-162 SMTFAT
+162 EDIGHAMTFST
-168 LVAGPSNA
+168 LVTGPSNA
-176 RAVGLGKRVASGAPI
+176 RAVGLGKRVAKGAPI
-191 PAGVIVIYGQP
+191 PAGVIVIYGEP
-202 GTGKTHILKAIEAEA
+202 GTGKTHILKAVEAETA
-217 ALRNDSRRLAYISA
+217 RTKDSRRLAYISA
-231 EEFMTRFVSDSR
+231 EEFMTRFVTDAR
-243 AGDTSELQAYVK
+243 AGDTSALQAYVK
-255 KNDLLMID
+255 QNDLLMID

-308 ELVGEIKGAA
+308 ELAGEIKGAA
-318 SVEVAMPDNE
+318 SVEVGMPDDE
-328 MRKAIIRRHVD
+328 MRKAIVRRHVD

-348 VLTEAMIERIVAT
+348 ILTDAMVDRIVAT

-388 PDMLET
+388 PEMLET

-404 TPSLDDIK
+404 TPTLDEIK
-412 RTCMDLYRISKSD
+412 RTCMDVYRISKAD

-473 RKIKKAMDKGD
+473 RKIKGALDKGD
-484 RDMSEEIERVKN
+484 RDMSDEIERVKN
-496 AVFDRLAGHDQA
+496 AVFDRLAGHE

>member
-1 MFSVGRQDEE
+1 
-11 NARIRKVHLM
+11 
-21 GLTYG
+21 
-26 VEGQKATTKAKATD
+26 
-40 NQFGAKTLWSQSVS
+40 
-54 AVEAEAK
+54 
-61 PDNSQQWLTA
+61 
-71 IRFVAEINNS
+71 
-81 IVIAAPDQLTLD
+81 
-93 RVSTDFSRPLQQAWQ
+93 
-108 KLDPKKR
+108 
-115 RLKFELWSRVP
+115 
-126 SDVRDMVGD
+126 
-135 PWLSESGQTTIVA
+135 
-148 DDSEP
+148 
-153 DYAALDLDH
+153 
-162 SMTFAT
+162 MTFST
-168 LVAGPSNA
+168 LVTGPSNA
-176 RAVGLGKRVASGAPI
+176 RAVGLGKRVAKGAPI
-191 PAGVIVIYGQP
+191 PAGVIVIYGEP
-202 GTGKTHILKAIEAEA
+202 GTGKTHILKAVEAETA
-217 ALRNDSRRLAYISA
+217 RTKDSRRLAYISA
-231 EEFMTRFVSDSR
+231 EEFMTRFVTDAR
-243 AGDTSELQAYVK
+243 AGDTSALQAYVK
-255 KNDLLMID
+255 QNDLLMID

-308 ELVGEIKGAA
+308 ELAGEIKGAA
-318 SVEVAMPDNE
+318 SVEVGMPDDE
-328 MRKAIIRRHVD
+328 MRKAIVRRHVD

-348 VLTEAMIERIVAT
+348 ILTDAMVDRIVAT

-388 PDMLET
+388 PEMLET

-404 TPSLDDIK
+404 TPTLDEIK
-412 RTCMDLYRISKSD
+412 RTCMDVYRISKAD

-473 RKIKKAMDKGD
+473 RKIKGALDKGD
-484 RDMSEEIERVKN
+484 RDMSDEIERVKN
-496 AVFDRLAGHDQA
+496 AVFDRLAGHE